1 MPSKGQTLKCLPD
14 LRGLK
19 DKDAQH
25 CMNNPIYNT
34 KKKNAAAKSLQFSHR
49 QHDYDYKNIAW
60 NIGISPRSSWFCTKK
75 VVSFCTKAVH

>member
-34 KKKNAAAKSLQFSHR
+34 KKKKMQQPNLCNLAT
-49 QHDYDYKNIAW
+49 DNMTMT
-60 NIGISPRSSWFCTKK
+60 TKI
-75 VVSFCTKAVH
+75 